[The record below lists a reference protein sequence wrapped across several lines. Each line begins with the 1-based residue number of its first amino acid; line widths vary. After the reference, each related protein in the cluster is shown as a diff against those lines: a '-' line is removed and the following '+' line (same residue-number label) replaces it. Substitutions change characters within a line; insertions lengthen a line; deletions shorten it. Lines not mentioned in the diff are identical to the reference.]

1 MSILQPSASICIP
14 CRGAKFLCGRSYCPV
29 LIKNIKLVK
38 NVEISK
44 RIIEGSSPP
53 SVFVGRINYPR
64 ITVGPLVPSFFGDTR
79 HFDYPEAW
87 NNLRIEDILNYRLSL
102 VRCYRFVKVESVED
116 PYILSLH
123 ELALSYI
130 PVDMRVEL
138 KKNPSKLPLFDD
150 VMPPLGPSSLLN
162 RYEILSN
169 IKSDKVIEKV
179 YYDKDLRANESVIK
193 LYNKNVELSRIVKV
207 FSLGMLGIKKNRKLV
222 PTRWSITAV
231 DDIISK
237 DLIKKIKQFNTI
249 DKPRVF
255 IYNKFMNNFVIILL
269 PYRWFYEWI
278 EAWYPKTTWNL
289 YGEDV
294 EVESDHELGTAK
306 TRYSNLGGCYY
317 AVRLAVSEYLLRERR
332 QAAVLAIR
340 EILPGFITSIGVWFV
355 RETLREIFRK
365 NEYKEFEDVKDA
377 INYALN
383 FLVTNKEKIINSSY
397 VLKYLLK
404 YSTFVF

>member
-1 MSILQPSASICIP
+1 
-14 CRGAKFLCGRSYCPV
+14 
-29 LIKNIKLVK
+29 
-38 NVEISK
+38 
-44 RIIEGSSPP
+44 
-53 SVFVGRINYPR
+53 
-64 ITVGPLVPSFFGDTR
+64 
-79 HFDYPEAW
+79 
-87 NNLRIEDILNYRLSL
+87 LRIEDILNYRLSL

-249 DKPRVF
+249 DKPS
-255 IYNKFMNNFVIILL
+255 IYL
-269 PYRWFYEWI
+269 
-278 EAWYPKTTWNL
+278 
-289 YGEDV
+289 
-294 EVESDHELGTAK
+294 
-306 TRYSNLGGCYY
+306 
-317 AVRLAVSEYLLRERR
+317 
-332 QAAVLAIR
+332 Q
-340 EILPGFITSIGVWFV
+340 
-355 RETLREIFRK
+355 
-365 NEYKEFEDVKDA
+365 
-377 INYALN
+377 
-383 FLVTNKEKIINSSY
+383 
-397 VLKYLLK
+397 
-404 YSTFVF
+404 